1 MRAASKAIR
10 RRSTIRALN
19 LTYAHI
25 IAPVSG
31 RVGLRQV
38 DAGNYVT
45 TGDANGI
52 VLITQIDPISVIF
65 SVPEDYLP
73 EITAGLKA
81 RGVLQATALD
91 RANASTLGVGRLN
104 TLDNTIDTTT
114 GMVKARAEFEN
125 KDEKLYPNQF
135 VNVQLLVDVE
145 KNVITMPAAAV
156 QTGANG
162 SFVYLVKEGAKVAVQ
177 PVTLGVAD
185 GGMVEVKSGVGE
197 GNQVVIDGADRLRDG
212 AEIKIADNKPT
223 SEAVAP
229 PRRPRRDGDGAGPK
243 AGAGQARLGPGEGP
257 RASRQKAARCGITR
271 PPRPS
276 PKRETAARDEPFGNL
291 HSASGGHDA
300 ADGRHSA
307 RGHVRV

>member
-1 MRAASKAIR
+1 M
-10 RRSTIRALN
+10 
-19 LTYAHI
+19 
-25 IAPVSG
+25 
-31 RVGLRQV
+31 
-38 DAGNYVT
+38 
-45 TGDANGI
+45 
-52 VLITQIDPISVIF
+52 
-65 SVPEDYLP
+65 PEDYLP
-73 EITAGLKA
+73 EITAGRKA

-162 SFVYLVKEGAKVAVQ
+162 SFVYVVKEGAKVAVQ

-185 GGMVEVKSGVGE
+185 GGVVEVKSGVGE
-197 GNQVVIDGADRLRDG
+197 GDQVVIDGADRLRDG

-229 PRRPRRDGDGAGPK
+229 PRRPRRDGDGAGVEKRDSDPEK
-243 AGAGQARLGPGEGP
+243 ARERRAR
-257 RASRQKAARCGITR
+257 KR
-271 PPRPS
+271 P
-276 PKRETAARDEPFGNL
+276 
-291 HSASGGHDA
+291 DA
-300 ADGRHSA
+300 E
-307 RGHVRV
+307 